1 MRARGRGHP
10 DWWHLGG
17 RLPMASI
24 ETFDEHPSGTLA
36 AGDGFKL
43 ADVDPDSTPGYPGG
57 KSDGQAL
64 LAELDG
70 KLATLQEQL
79 FAEAKFGGRKRV
91 LLILQAMDTAGKGGI
106 VAHVVGAMD
115 PQGVQL
121 KAFKAP
127 TDEEKSYDFLWRIE
141 KEVPAAGMVGVF
153 DRSHYEDVLIHRVY
167 GWASPE
173 EIQRRYIA
181 INEFEARLAD
191 SGTRIVKVM
200 LNISRDEQ
208 KARLLARLD
217 DPSKHWKYSTGDLK
231 ERAFWD
237 DYMAAYQAAIDNT
250 HTDVAPWHVV
260 PANKKWYARIAVQQL
275 LLQAM
280 EDLHLEWPVADFDVA
295 LERSMVERS

>member
-1 MRARGRGHP
+1 
-10 DWWHLGG
+10 
-17 RLPMASI
+17 MASI